1 MPIGAPE
8 LLILL
13 VILLVL
19 FGAGKLSGVGAA
31 LGRSVRD
38 FRTTALDDSPP
49 ANSTSSATPTEAP
62 SSDATRT
69 TPADATRTR

>member
-13 VILLVL
+13 VILLVV

-38 FRTTALDDSPP
+38 FRTTAMDDTPSGD
-49 ANSTSSATPTEAP
+49 SSAATAADATPAD
-62 SSDATRT
+62 STRT